1 MTRASFDIGLKKLHE
16 DILKMSS
23 ITAKQINEAVN
34 SLNVRDLKLAKD
46 VIKQDDIIDN
56 MQKEIEEKCIKLIAM
71 EQPLAKDLRE
81 IFTTIKIVTD
91 LERIADHAVDIS
103 KVALYINENKH
114 KVNLNDILKM
124 SKIVQEMIALSI
136 EAYVDWDVEKAYDI
150 CKIDDEVDSIYK
162 EVFKSLLEYM
172 AKEPRDVTETSQILF
187 VSKHLERIGDYVTN
201 ICEWTIY
208 LITGKFVDLN
218 D

>member
-1 MTRASFDIGLKKLHE
+1 MTRASFDIGLKKLHD
-16 DILKMSS
+16 DILKMSN
-23 ITAKQINEAVN
+23 ITAIQIKESVN
-34 SLNVRDLKLAKD
+34 SLNLRDLKLARD
-46 VIKQDDIIDN
+46 VIKKDYVIDN

-103 KVALYINENKH
+103 KVVLYINENKH
-114 KVNLNDILKM
+114 KVDLTDICKM
-124 SKIVQEMIALSI
+124 SEIVQEMIGLST

-150 CKIDDEVDSIYK
+150 CKTDDRVDNIYK
-162 EVFKSLLEYM
+162 NVFKNLLEYM
-172 AKEPRDVTETSQILF
+172 VREPRDVTEASQLLF